1 MLCALKTRK
10 GKLGIPLSGLRSNLD
25 TVNFVQCRDSIPCLR
40 FTRNWTHRPSGHSR
54 GHPKKGKIMH
64 AKTSPIAEP
73 QIAAVRGFNRLY
85 TRIIGTLREG
95 LLNSEYSLSEARVLY
110 ELVTRQKSTAREI
123 AKDLELD
130 AGYLSRI
137 LRKFEGAGLLSR
149 KASADDGRQS
159 ILKLTRHGK
168 AAFAE
173 LDQRSN
179 GEAITSSSASV
190 KQRTELLQG
199 MRSIEN
205 AMDAKPSRAP
215 YILRQHR
222 AGDMGWVVHRH
233 AVIYTQELGWTPD
246 FEAVV
251 ARIVADFIDNFD
263 PKRERCWIAESD
275 GEFAGSVFLV
285 QHPEKKDT
293 AKLRL
298 LLVESSARGLGLGK
312 ALVDECTH
320 FARAAGYKK
329 ITLWTHDVLTAAR
342 RIYSQAGYKL
352 VEQEP
357 LHSFGIDVISETW
370 ELTL

>member
-1 MLCALKTRK
+1 M
-10 GKLGIPLSGLRSNLD
+10 PQS
-25 TVNFVQCRDSIPCLR
+25 
-40 FTRNWTHRPSGHSR
+40 
-54 GHPKKGKIMH
+54 
-64 AKTSPIAEP
+64 TSPIAEP

-110 ELVTRQKSTAREI
+110 ELATRQESTAREI
-123 AKDLELD
+123 ARDLELD

-159 ILKLTRHGK
+159 ILKLTRQGK
-168 AAFAE
+168 TAFSE
-173 LDQRSN
+173 VDQRSN
-179 GEAITSSSASV
+179 DEAQHLLTRLSV

-222 AGDMGWVVHRH
+222 PGDMGWVVHRH
-233 AVIYTQELGWTPD
+233 GVIYTQELGWTPD

-251 ARIVADFIDNFD
+251 ARIVADFIDSFD
-263 PKRERCWIAESD
+263 PKRERCWIAERD
-275 GEFAGSVFLV
+275 GEIAGSVFLV

-342 RIYSQAGYKL
+342 HIYSQAGYKL

-357 LHSFGIDVISETW
+357 RHSFGIDVISETW
-370 ELTL
+370 DLTL

>member
-1 MLCALKTRK
+1 VYRR
-10 GKLGIPLSGLRSNLD
+10 GN
-25 TVNFVQCRDSIPCLR
+25 VNAPI
-40 FTRNWTHRPSGHSR
+40 
-54 GHPKKGKIMH
+54 
-64 AKTSPIAEP
+64 TSPIAEP

-110 ELVTRQKSTAREI
+110 ELATRQESTAREI
-123 AKDLELD
+123 ARDLELD

-159 ILKLTRHGK
+159 ILKLTRQGK
-168 AAFAE
+168 TAFSE

-179 GEAITSSSASV
+179 DEAQHLLKRLSV

-222 AGDMGWVVHRH
+222 PGDMGWVVHRH
-233 AVIYTQELGWTPD
+233 GVIYTQELGWTPD

-263 PKRERCWIAESD
+263 PKRERCWIAERD
-275 GEFAGSVFLV
+275 GEIAGSVFLV

-342 RIYSQAGYKL
+342 HIYSQAGYKL

-357 LHSFGIDVISETW
+357 RHSFGIDVISETW
-370 ELTL
+370 DLTL

>member
-1 MLCALKTRK
+1 M
-10 GKLGIPLSGLRSNLD
+10 PQS
-25 TVNFVQCRDSIPCLR
+25 
-40 FTRNWTHRPSGHSR
+40 
-54 GHPKKGKIMH
+54 
-64 AKTSPIAEP
+64 TSPIAEP

-110 ELVTRQKSTAREI
+110 ELATRQGSTAKEI
-123 AKDLELD
+123 ATDLELD

-137 LRKFEGAGLLSR
+137 LRKFEGAGLLS
-149 KASADDGRQS
+149 KASAEDGRQS
-159 ILKLTRHGK
+159 ILKLTRQGK
-168 AAFAE
+168 AAFLE

-179 GEAITSSSASV
+179 DEAQDLLMGLSV
-190 KQRTELLQG
+190 KQRAELLQG

-205 AMDAKPSRAP
+205 AMDARPSRVP
-215 YILRQHR
+215 YVLRQHR
-222 AGDMGWVVHRH
+222 PGDMGWVVHRH
-233 AVIYTQELGWTPD
+233 GVIYTQSLGWTAD

-263 PKRERCWIAESD
+263 PKRERCWIAERD
-275 GEFAGSVFLV
+275 GEIAGSVFLV

-298 LLVESSARGLGLGK
+298 LLVEPSASGLGLGK

-342 RIYSQAGYKL
+342 HIYSQAGYKL

-357 LHSFGIDVISETW
+357 RHSFGIDVISETW

>member
-1 MLCALKTRK
+1 
-10 GKLGIPLSGLRSNLD
+10 
-25 TVNFVQCRDSIPCLR
+25 
-40 FTRNWTHRPSGHSR
+40 
-54 GHPKKGKIMH
+54 MH

-215 YILRQHR
+215 YIS
-222 AGDMGWVVHRH
+222 AG
-233 AVIYTQELGWTPD
+233 
-246 FEAVV
+246 
-251 ARIVADFIDNFD
+251 IV
-263 PKRERCWIAESD
+263 PETW
-275 GEFAGSVFLV
+275 AGSS
-285 QHPEKKDT
+285 T
-293 AKLRL
+293 A
-298 LLVESSARGLGLGK
+298 
-312 ALVDECTH
+312 
-320 FARAAGYKK
+320 
-329 ITLWTHDVLTAAR
+329 TA
-342 RIYSQAGYKL
+342 
-352 VEQEP
+352 
-357 LHSFGIDVISETW
+357 
-370 ELTL
+370 

>member
-1 MLCALKTRK
+1 M
-10 GKLGIPLSGLRSNLD
+10 D
-25 TVNFVQCRDSIPCLR
+25 HF
-40 FTRNWTHRPSGHSR
+40 
-54 GHPKKGKIMH
+54 
-64 AKTSPIAEP
+64 
-73 QIAAVRGFNRLY
+73 
-85 TRIIGTLREG
+85 
-95 LLNSEYSLSEARVLY
+95 SEYSLSEARVLY
-110 ELVTRQKSTAREI
+110 ELMPRQESTAREI
-123 AKDLELD
+123 GRDLALD
-130 AGYLSRI
+130 AHYLIRI
-137 LRKFEGAGLLSR
+137 LRKLKGAGLLSR
-149 KASADDGRQS
+149 KAAADDGRQS
-159 ILKLTRHGK
+159 ILKVTRQGK
-168 AAFAE
+168 AVFAE
-173 LDQRSN
+173 LDQRSD
-179 GEAITSSSASV
+179 GDAITSSSASV

-222 AGDMGWVVHRH
+222 PGDMGWVVHRH
-233 AVIYTQELGWTPD
+233 GVIYTQELGWTPD

-263 PKRERCWIAESD
+263 PKRERCWIAERH
-275 GEFAGSVFLV
+275 GEIAGSVLLV
-285 QHPEKKDT
+285 QHPEKRDT

-320 FARAAGYKK
+320 FARAEGYKK

-342 RIYSQAGYKL
+342 HIYSQAGYKL

-357 LHSFGIDVISETW
+357 RHSFGIDVISETW